1 MELLAIAIDKPEDTN
16 FILGQ
21 SHFIKTVEDL
31 HEALV
36 GAVPGIRFGL
46 AFCEASGKRLVRTSG
61 TDEKLVELAAR
72 NAQTIGA
79 GHSFI
84 IVLGDGFFPVNVLNT
99 VKAVPEVCRIFC
111 ANATQTQVLVE
122 NCIIQN
128 FSQKGID
135 VALTSGGGN
144 LAVRNTTISNAATG
158 ISLASTSSFAFGTV
172 SNSTISFSSAAA
184 VAVNGG
190 ILNAESDIFSHNSTA
205 ILPTAGVV
213 RLSNSDI
220 FNNAVGTDTGVG
232 INGTV
237 VSANNN
243 RKAGNGA
250 GFADASITTF

>member
-61 TDEKLVELAAR
+61 TDGALVDLAAR

-99 VKAVPEVCRIFC
+99 VKNVPEVCRIFC
-111 ANATQTQVLVE
+111 ATANPTQVLVA
-122 NCIIQN
+122 QTD
-128 FSQKGID
+128 QGRGIVGVIDGLPPLGVETAED
-135 VALTSGGGN
+135 VQW
-144 LAVRNTTISNAATG
+144 
-158 ISLASTSSFAFGTV
+158 
-172 SNSTISFSSAAA
+172 
-184 VAVNGG
+184 
-190 ILNAESDIFSHNSTA
+190 
-205 ILPTAGVV
+205 
-213 RLSNSDI
+213 
-220 FNNAVGTDTGVG
+220 
-232 INGTV
+232 
-237 VSANNN
+237 
-243 RKAGNGA
+243 RKDLLRKIGYKA
-250 GFADASITTF
+250 

>member
-111 ANATQTQVLVE
+111 ATANPTQVLVA
-122 NCIIQN
+122 QTD
-128 FSQKGID
+128 QGRGI
-135 VALTSGGGN
+135 V
-144 LAVRNTTISNAATG
+144 
-158 ISLASTSSFAFGTV
+158 
-172 SNSTISFSSAAA
+172 
-184 VAVNGG
+184 
-190 ILNAESDIFSHNSTA
+190 
-205 ILPTAGVV
+205 GVV
-213 RLSNSDI
+213 DGLPPL
-220 FNNAVGTDTGVG
+220 GVE
-232 INGTV
+232 TAEDV
-237 VSANNN
+237 QW
-243 RKAGNGA
+243 RKDLLRKIGYKA
-250 GFADASITTF
+250 